1 MKALIKDAEQ
11 VISSII
17 AENTVS
23 MYMTKI
29 AVTG

>member
-11 VISSII
+11 MISSII
-17 AENTVS
+17 AENTAS
-23 MYMTKI
+23 MYIAAI

>member
-11 VISSII
+11 MISSII

-23 MYMTKI
+23 MYITKI